1 MYSAGGQVH
10 GSVQARQTFSKLMY
24 VLSPRASF
32 MSALTL
38 DSLDRHGL
46 YHPILQI

>member
-1 MYSAGGQVH
+1 MYSAGGQAP
-10 GSVQARQTFSKLMY
+10 GSIEAFFKLSY
-24 VLSPRASF
+24 VPSPRFSF

-38 DSLDRHGL
+38 DSLDRFGL